1 MQAFVNGIGILG
13 PGLHG
18 WEHACPILE
27 GRKPYVVEAP
37 PEPQPTMLPANE
49 LRRSSQVVRWA
60 LTVGQEA
67 MVQSQTKSSEVA
79 TVFASSEGESGI
91 WHRLCATL
99 ASPARVVS
107 PTLFHHSVHNAAAG
121 YWSIG
126 TNSTIPSTSLAG
138 YDSTFCVG
146 LLEAVTQV
154 MVEGRPVLLVVYDLQ
169 PSPPILAVRPITAGF
184 SLAMVV
190 GEGPSPSCL
199 AGLEVTLGHPPCP
212 EETHMDEPELERLR
226 IGNPAARALSLL
238 SAIARGTDST
248 VRLKYLEDKE
258 LIVKV
263 TPCPPCQKEN

>member
-1 MQAFVNGIGILG
+1 M
-13 PGLHG
+13 
-18 WEHACPILE
+18 
-27 GRKPYVVEAP
+27 
-37 PEPQPTMLPANE
+37 
-49 LRRSSQVVRWA
+49 RWA
-60 LTVGQEA
+60 LAVGQEA
-67 MVQSQTKSSEVA
+67 MSQSQTKSSEVA

-91 WHRLCATL
+91 WHQLCTTL
-99 ASPARVVS
+99 ASQSRVVS

-184 SLAMVV
+184 SVAMVLA
-190 GEGPSPSCL
+190 GGASPSCL
-199 AGLEVTLGHPPCP
+199 AGLEITLGQPPRT

-226 IGNPAARALSLL
+226 IGNPAARALPLL
-238 SAIARGTDST
+238 SAIARGTDSAI
-248 VRLKYLEDKE
+248 RLNYFNDQE